1 MERDA
6 QRVGRREQSRG
17 EGWMEGRG
25 GRRDHWVRRVGVVS
39 LRGGLVGVACKG
51 VGVGADSNGFGE
63 KRG

>member
-1 MERDA
+1 
-6 QRVGRREQSRG
+6 
-17 EGWMEGRG
+17 MEGRG